1 MKLLF
6 LAAAGGAIGASARYL
21 VGLSAVR
28 LLGHGFPWGT
38 LTVNIVGSFF
48 MGILIE
54 SWALRYNA
62 PQEVRIFMTTGILG
76 GFTTF
81 SAFSLDFVTLFE
93 RKDYSSALAYLLA
106 NVGLSIFALFAGLY
120 IAREIFR

>member
-1 MKLLF
+1 MKFMF

-21 VGLSAVR
+21 VGVSAVR

-38 LTVNIVGSFF
+38 LIVNIAGSLL

-54 SWALRYNA
+54 AWALRFNA
-62 PQEVRIFMTTGILG
+62 PQDVRVFMTTGILG

-81 SAFSLDFVTLFE
+81 SAFSLDVVTLFE
-93 RKDYSSALAYLLA
+93 RKDYGSALFYLLGS
-106 NVGLSIFALFAGLY
+106 VGLSIFALFAGLY
-120 IAREIFR
+120 IARELLR

>member
-1 MKLLF
+1 MF

-21 VGLSAVR
+21 VGVSAVR

-38 LTVNIVGSFF
+38 LIVNIAGSLL

-54 SWALRYNA
+54 AWALRFNA
-62 PQEVRIFMTTGILG
+62 PQDVRVFMTTGILG

-81 SAFSLDFVTLFE
+81 SAFSLDVVTLFE
-93 RKDYSSALAYLLA
+93 RKDYGSALFYLLGS
-106 NVGLSIFALFAGLY
+106 VGLSIFALFAGLY
-120 IAREIFR
+120 IARELLR